1 MVEAQ
6 NNRSLITCPLRCDQ
20 RTILR
25 EGGIFTLPLDRF
37 KMSIIETLSEPTVDE
52 NICTTHD
59 ERIKHF
65 CRDCN
70 ELICSECVLDSHLGH
85 KSSKLEKT
93 LAEDLGV
100 KLKKILESISDDEA
114 ADRMLQGV
122 ITRKTTNVLRKSKLE
137 EEGAILEEKL
147 EAINEE
153 LENVENELERD
164 ENLTD
169 TISTNLKE
177 FVRSSEKALKDLEE
191 DRLKVDQFVGKY
203 CNALKSY
210 QMFEE
215 FQPILNPK
223 SRSRGLAKSKNRF
236 IYAIPILILLFS
248 IGLYCLFGES
258 LQSFF
263 DDENEVIEE
272 SREEIKEELSF
283 LRARVHKLAANL

>member
-1 MVEAQ
+1 
-6 NNRSLITCPLRCDQ
+6 
-20 RTILR
+20 
-25 EGGIFTLPLDRF
+25 
-37 KMSIIETLSEPTVDE
+37 
-52 NICTTHD
+52 
-59 ERIKHF
+59 
-65 CRDCN
+65 
-70 ELICSECVLDSHLGH
+70 LGH

-100 KLKKILESISDDEA
+100 NLKKILESISDEEA

-223 SRSRGLAKSKNRF
+223 SRSRGLAKSKNKF
-236 IYAIPILILLFS
+236 IYAVPILVLLFS

-272 SREEIKEELSF
+272 NPEETKEELSF